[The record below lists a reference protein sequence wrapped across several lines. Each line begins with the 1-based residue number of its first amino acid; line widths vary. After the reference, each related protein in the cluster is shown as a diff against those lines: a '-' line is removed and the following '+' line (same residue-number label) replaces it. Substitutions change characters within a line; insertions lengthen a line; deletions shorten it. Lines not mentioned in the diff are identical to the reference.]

1 MEQRIIDTLKR
12 ALAIS
17 PLQAFCIAMVIVTVV
32 LATQAKYPFLV
43 FLMAPVWGV
52 LAMLVGR
59 MAKLTPAATAKK
71 RPGQRKA
78 TQKAKLA
85 TETA

>member
-1 MEQRIIDTLKR
+1 MKQRIIDTLKR

-17 PLQAFCIAMVIVTVV
+17 PLQAFCVAMAIVTAV
-32 LATQAKYPFLV
+32 LATQAKYPFLLFWMV
-43 FLMAPVWGV
+43 PIWGV

-59 MAKLTPAATAKK
+59 MAKLTPAAAAKK
-71 RPGQRKA
+71 RPGQRRA